1 MKHMHLL
8 DEFSASFEN
17 KGNDKAVM
25 IVTVDDSP
33 DKNTRYMRTMECA
46 IDFFLTYDI
55 DALLIATN
63 TSGHSTKEVVVPL
76 NKEMAGLILDHKHF
90 GTYLNS
96 KGEAI
101 DKDDIRSQTFWYSS

>member
-33 DKNTRYMRTMECA
+33 DKNTRYMRTMECV

-63 TSGHSTKEVVVPL
+63 TSGYNTKEVVVPL
-76 NKEMAGLILDHKHF
+76 NKEMAGLILDRKHF

-96 KGEAI
+96 KGETI
-101 DKDDIRSQTFWYSS
+101 DKGDIRSQTFWYSP